1 MDKFNREHSKHVRIS
16 GSERTALPNAQK
28 VDPADPNEQI
38 SVTIL
43 VHRPSVTPFL
53 DKSDLHPVSQSQHLS
68 RDEFAAGHSA
78 DPNDIKKVEEF
89 SHENGL
95 QVKEINAAAG
105 TIVLTG
111 STAAFGKAF
120 EVELANYELPD
131 FTYRGRTGH
140 VHIPEILVDIVE
152 AVLGLDNRP
161 QTSPYFR
168 LFEETEEFSRSNAS
182 RVSYTP
188 PEVAE
193 LYHFPSNVDCSDQ
206 CIGIIEL
213 GGGYR
218 AEDIKIYFASLGI
231 PAPTITV
238 VSVNG
243 AKNNPTGDPNGPD
256 GEVALDIEVAAAVA
270 LGVRIAV
277 YFAPNTDAGFL
288 SAITTAIHDTRNKPS
303 VISIS
308 WGNSE
313 NQWTLQAMKAMN
325 RAFQDAAAMGVMI
338 CCASGDRGSSDGVHD
353 GRYYVDFP
361 ASSPYAL
368 GCGGTRLEG
377 SAGTITKEVVWNEG
391 QDSGTGGGVSDV
403 FDLPSWQGSAH
414 VPTSANPGHRTGRG
428 VPDVAGN
435 ADPATGYRVLADG
448 KSFIV
453 GGTSAVA
460 PLWAGLMAII
470 NHELGYSVGFINP
483 ILYGLRAD
491 SGSFQ
496 DITNGNN
503 DTIHGTGPYQA
514 RKGWDACTGFGSP
527 NGANL
532 LNALMKGHP

>member
-1 MDKFNREHSKHVRIS
+1 MDKFNREHSKHVSIS
-16 GSERTALPNAQK
+16 GSDRAALPNAQK
-28 VDPADPNEQI
+28 VGPVDPNEQI

-43 VHRPSVTPFL
+43 VRRPSVTPFL
-53 DKSDLHPVSQSQHLS
+53 EKSDLHPVSQSQHLS
-68 RDEFAAGHSA
+68 RDEFAAGHGA
-78 DPNDIKKVEEF
+78 DPTYINKVEEF

-111 STAAFGKAF
+111 SAAAFEKAF
-120 EVELANYELPD
+120 EVELANYEHPD

-140 VHIPEILVDIVE
+140 VHIPESLADIVE

-161 QTSPYFR
+161 QTNPYFR
-168 LFEETEEFSRSNAS
+168 LFEETDEFSLSNAS

-188 PEVAE
+188 SEVAE
-193 LYHFPSNVDCSDQ
+193 LYQFPSNVDCSDQ

-213 GGGYR
+213 DGGYR
-218 AEDIKIYFASLGI
+218 IEDINTYFASLGI
-231 PAPTITV
+231 PAPTITD

-243 AKNNPTGDPNGPD
+243 AKNKPTGDPNGPD

-270 LGVRIAV
+270 LGVRISV

-288 SAITTAIHDTRNKPS
+288 NAITTAIHDTRNKPS

-325 RAFQDAAAMGVMI
+325 RAFQDAAAVGITI
-338 CCASGDRGSSDGVHD
+338 CCASGDRGSSDGVQD

-377 SAGTITKEVVWNEG
+377 SAHTITKEVVWNEG
-391 QDSGTGGGVSDV
+391 ADSGTGGGVSDV
-403 FDLPSWQGSAH
+403 FDLPSWQGSAR
-414 VPTSANPGHRTGRG
+414 VPTSANPGHRIGRG

-448 KSFIV
+448 QHFIV

-460 PLWAGLMAII
+460 PLWAGLIAII
-470 NHELGYSVGFINP
+470 NHKLGRSVGFINP
-483 ILYGLRAD
+483 ILYSLPDD

-496 DITNGNN
+496 DITSGNN
-503 DTIHGTGPYQA
+503 DTIRGNGPYQSS
-514 RKGWDACTGFGSP
+514 KGWDACTGFGSP
-527 NGANL
+527 NGTNL
-532 LNALMKGHP
+532 LNALMKWHP